1 MDREN
6 MYANQ
11 KTVTINKE
19 STEFKRFASVHLQ
32 NLDDA
37 MATLT
42 PNTFKLWVYFAKNI
56 DGYEL
61 VLYRSNVMRKC
72 KFGAS
77 TYTKAMQE
85 LINLKYLIPTE
96 DGKGYDFYDSPRETS
111 DCIITIQVLCK
122 QYFYKNCQNLVRR
135 QTKDQDKGFSYRK
148 KSTPS

>member
-111 DCIITIQVLCK
+111 DCIITIHK
-122 QYFYKNCQNLVRR
+122 QEDSTDEFL
-135 QTKDQDKGFSYRK
+135 K
-148 KSTPS
+148 KLSENID